1 MNNKQQLT
9 EHFTLWELTRSG
21 TAITLG
27 IKNVPDAR
35 EIEALRALCENILE
49 PLRRRY
55 GAITVT
61 SGYRSRRLNA
71 AVGGA
76 SDSQHLRGEAV
87 DIFVPSMETGLK
99 YFNFILHTASAQPW
113 SGADVKKQRDA
124 TTTGLHPFC
133 FSFEF
138 LVLSFVTQ
146 ITQIILNHG

>member
-71 AVGGA
+71 AVGGVP
-76 SDSQHLRGEAV
+76 DSQHLRGEAV

-99 YFNFILHTASAQPW
+99 YFNFIRKYTPFDQLIWEPRGSYCPRWLHVSFT
-113 SGADVKKQRDA
+113 QRRPNR
-124 TTTGLHPFC
+124 GQ
-133 FSFEF
+133 
-138 LVLSFVTQ
+138 VLM
-146 ITQIILNHG
+146 